1 MATTAQELL
10 FDKAKL
16 ALDKAAKRVADL
28 RFFEQILARINNGE
42 DMAKQLDE
50 FALVDKKTAIATLK
64 LLIKRCKDDLKKGDW
79 EFANKRIVQTKV
91 AQSYNYIEHVP
102 NYKVE
107 YTIKTKLGIV
117 VARIENA
124 GATARIYFDTSGC
137 KKVTEEAAL
146 TEVYKYLQFDAMYSK

>member
-1 MATTAQELL
+1 MATTAQDLL
-10 FDKAKL
+10 FGRAKL

-28 RFFEQILARINNGE
+28 RFFEQVLTRLNNGE
-42 DMAKQLDE
+42 DMTKQLDE

-79 EFANKRIVQTKV
+79 EFANKKIVQTAV
-91 AQSYNYIEHVP
+91 TQSYNSTEHVP
-102 NYKVE
+102 SYKVE
-107 YTIKTKLGIV
+107 YTIKTKLGAV

-137 KKVTEEAAL
+137 KKVTEEEAL
-146 TEVYKYLQFDAMYSK
+146 AEVYKYLLFDAMYSK